1 MARQRKEREAPE
13 VGAASARMMRA
24 LVRRAADGEL
34 EAVEEL
40 ARLQAVLDAC
50 LHEAVQGYRNGPAEA
65 SWADVGRILGTTRQS
80 AQARFGHAQAVA
92 S

>member
-24 LVRRAADGEL
+24 LVRRAAGGEM

-40 ARLQAVLDAC
+40 ARLQGVLDAC
-50 LHEAVQGYRNGPAEA
+50 LHQAVQGYREGPAEA
-65 SWADVGRILGTTRQS
+65 SWTDVGRILGTTRQS
-80 AQARFGHAQAVA
+80 AQARFGRVA
-92 S
+92 EVVA